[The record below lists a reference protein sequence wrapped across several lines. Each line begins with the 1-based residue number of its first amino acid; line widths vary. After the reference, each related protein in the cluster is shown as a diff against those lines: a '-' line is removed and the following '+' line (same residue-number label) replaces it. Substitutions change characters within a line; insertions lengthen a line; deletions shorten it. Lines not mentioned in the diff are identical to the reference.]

1 MYLYLSTSIFFNSY
15 GPTTKVEETDEIRI
29 LHILVTLWS
38 SNLTDLFFFNANDNI
53 ADKTIEANRYQ

>member
-38 SNLTDLFFFNANDNI
+38 SNLTDLFFLMLMI
-53 ADKTIEANRYQ
+53 TLLIKQ